1 MKTISEL
8 QQELRLVRKDLA
20 KMDERLSKIDAEL
33 MSFKDSLHDDTNF
46 KHIYA
51 LAEAMPVIPHPVV
64 AMQQKSKS
72 IYFGILLMVATL
84 EDSISEQQFCS
95 FNV

>member
-20 KMDERLSKIDAEL
+20 KMDERLSVIDTEL
-33 MSFKDSLHDDTNF
+33 MSFKDSVQGDTNF
-46 KHIYA
+46 QHIYN
-51 LAEAMPVIPHPVV
+51 LAESMPIIPHPVV
-64 AMQQKSKS
+64 TMEQKSKS

-84 EDSISEQQFCS
+84 EDSISEQQLLFL
-95 FNV
+95 